1 MFKSSVASRHMLTLI
16 ITLAG
21 VTPVI
26 AADSYSF
33 LAGVHKI
40 AVTPSALF
48 VEVDEGATSAK
59 SIRMSPHGGSGC
71 KSFPD
76 DDDNKDKWHRK
87 NCVTVIRTGNQFQIL
102 TRDITMINGVTPK
115 EERIKYTVTINEDSC
130 SVVIVSTSITIAGTD
145 GGVSTL
151 RGTDTLQGL
160 GCELYRG

>member
-1 MFKSSVASRHMLTLI
+1 MSKSSVVSKHMLTLI

-26 AADSYSF
+26 GADSYSF
-33 LAGVHKI
+33 LAAVHKI

-48 VEVDEGATSAK
+48 VEGDEGATSAK
-59 SIRMSPHGGSGC
+59 SIRMSPRGGSGC
-71 KSFPD
+71 KSFHD
-76 DDDNKDKWHRK
+76 YYAKDKWQRK
-87 NCVTVIRTGNQFQIL
+87 SCVTVVRTGNKFQIL
-102 TRDITMINGVTPK
+102 THDITMVNGVNPK

-130 SVVIVSTSITIAGTD
+130 SVVIDSTLITIADTD

-151 RGTDTLQGL
+151 RGKDTLQGL

>member
-1 MFKSSVASRHMLTLI
+1 MSKSSVVSKHMLTLI

-26 AADSYSF
+26 GADSYSF
-33 LAGVHKI
+33 LAAVHKI

-59 SIRMSPHGGSGC
+59 PIRMSPHGGSGC
-71 KSFPD
+71 KSFH

-87 NCVTVIRTGNQFQIL
+87 NCVTVVRTSNQFRIL
-102 TRDITMINGVTPK
+102 TRDITMVNGVTPK
-115 EERIKYTVTINEDSC
+115 EERINYTVTINEDSC
-130 SVVIVSTSITIAGTD
+130 SVVIDSTSITIGGTD
-145 GGVSTL
+145 DGVSTL
-151 RGTDTLQGL
+151 RGTDALQGL